1 VIDLHTHSTCSDGTE
16 PPGRLVELAVT
27 AGCAAVAL
35 TDHDGLF
42 GLETARARAAELGI
56 RFVAGCEVS
65 CSADAGPMHLLCYFV
80 ADGPSPLTELL
91 ARLRA
96 DRADRNA
103 AVLGRFHDLGIPL
116 TDDEVRAEAHG
127 PVVGR
132 PHFAAA
138 LVRRGVTGSIDE
150 AFVRYLKAGAPAYV
164 ARTPVQP
171 SAVIAAARESGAVV
185 ALAHPLSLALPP
197 SGLDAV
203 LARLTAEGLAGI
215 EAHYGRYDPETR
227 RSLAGLAR
235 RHGLVATGGSDFHG
249 AYRPDLAVGTGTGDL
264 AVPDACLDELDAR
277 IA

>member
-1 VIDLHTHSTCSDGTE
+1 M
-16 PPGRLVELAVT
+16 
-27 AGCAAVAL
+27 AL

-42 GLETARARAAELGI
+42 GLETARVRAAELGI

-65 CSADAGPMHLLCYFV
+65 CTADAGPMHLLCYFV
-80 ADGPSPLTELL
+80 ANGPSPLTELL
-91 ARLRA
+91 ERLRA

-103 AVLGRFHDLGIPL
+103 AVLRRFHDLGIPL
-116 TDDEVRAEAHG
+116 TDDEVRAEANG

-132 PHFAAA
+132 PHIAAA

-150 AFVRYLKAGAPAYV
+150 AFGRYLKAGASAYV
-164 ARTPVQP
+164 ARTPVEP
-171 SAVIAAARESGAVV
+171 SAVIAAARASGAVA
-185 ALAHPLSLALPP
+185 ALAHPLSLALPS
-197 SGLDAV
+197 SGLDAS
-203 LARLTAEGLAGI
+203 LARLAGEGLAGI

-227 RSLAGLAR
+227 RSLAGLAC

-264 AVPDACLDELDAR
+264 AVPDACLEELEAR

>member
-16 PPGRLVELAVT
+16 PPGRLVELAAT

-42 GLETARARAAELGI
+42 GLETARVRAAELGI
-56 RFVAGCEVS
+56 RFVGGCEVS
-65 CSADAGPMHLLCYFV
+65 CTADAGPMHLLCYFV
-80 ADGPSPLTELL
+80 ANGLSPLAELL
-91 ARLRA
+91 ERLRA

-103 AVLGRFHDLGIPL
+103 AVLRRFHDLGIPL
-116 TDDEVRAEAHG
+116 TDEEVRAEAHG

-150 AFVRYLKAGAPAYV
+150 AFGRYLKTGAPAYV
-164 ARTPVQP
+164 ARTPVEP
-171 SAVIAAARESGAVV
+171 STVIAAARASGAVV

-197 SGLDAV
+197 SGLDAS
-203 LARLTAEGLAGI
+203 LARLSGEGLAGI
-215 EAHYGRYDPETR
+215 EAYYGRYDPETR
-227 RSLAGLAR
+227 RSLAGLAC

-264 AVPDACLDELDAR
+264 AVPDACLDELATR
-277 IA
+277 IT